1 MNTSGIS
8 NFDEAVEANMHAAS
22 PFESQDGREVTKET
36 GIRQKIGFLCML
48 VGLFLA
54 ILDTQIV
61 VASLKD
67 IQAGLSASAD
77 EISWVQASYLIGE
90 IIMIPLSAF
99 LSRLLST
106 RVLFTLSAAGFTVMS
121 LACALASTMGEM
133 VAYRALQGFMGGAM
147 IPTVFATGFILF
159 PPSKQAGVTVIIGLI
174 STLAPTVGPVLG
186 GYVTEALSWRWLFLI
201 NVVPGAIIAIGVW
214 FLIDVDRSD
223 WSLIAGFDYVGL
235 IFLAI
240 CLGSLEYVLHQG
252 PRHGWL
258 GDMNVCWYAVA
269 GTLSAVL
276 FFWRALT
283 YHRPVLELRT
293 FANCNFTV
301 GCLFSFVLGIGLYG
315 GDYLTT
321 LYLAQSRGLNSL
333 QIGEV
338 MFVTGLFE
346 LVGAPVAWWL
356 SRMIDPRLMLAS
368 GYLLYGSGTYIMM
381 GMTPEWEFQELLL
394 PQALR
399 GFSLMLC
406 FVPATTLAFGTL
418 AMEHLQNASGLYN
431 LMRNLGGTIG
441 LAALD
446 TMLNERLALHW
457 RRLADSINAADPM
470 VQERLETWAETFEGM
485 IAGDPAAAALNV
497 FAGFVQRQ
505 AIVMSFNDCFMVV
518 TGLFL
523 VILLLIP
530 LIRRPSWATGSS
542 IH

>member
-1 MNTSGIS
+1 VRWC
-8 NFDEAVEANMHAAS
+8 AV
-22 PFESQDGREVTKET
+22 T
-36 GIRQKIGFLCML
+36 
-48 VGLFLA
+48 
-54 ILDTQIV
+54 
-61 VASLKD
+61 
-67 IQAGLSASAD
+67 
-77 EISWVQASYLIGE
+77 
-90 IIMIPLSAF
+90 
-99 LSRLLST
+99 
-106 RVLFTLSAAGFTVMS
+106 
-121 LACALASTMGEM
+121 
-133 VAYRALQGFMGGAM
+133 
-147 IPTVFATGFILF
+147 
-159 PPSKQAGVTVIIGLI
+159 
-174 STLAPTVGPVLG
+174 
-186 GYVTEALSWRWLFLI
+186 
-201 NVVPGAIIAIGVW
+201 
-214 FLIDVDRSD
+214 
-223 WSLIAGFDYVGL
+223 
-235 IFLAI
+235 
-240 CLGSLEYVLHQG
+240 
-252 PRHGWL
+252 
-258 GDMNVCWYAVA
+258 

-321 LYLAQSRGLNSL
+321 LYLAQSRSLNSL

-368 GYLLYGSGTYIMM
+368 GYLLYGSGTYIMT
-381 GMTPEWEFQELLL
+381 GMTPEWEFQELLV
-394 PQALR
+394 PQAVR

-418 AMEHLQNASGLYN
+418 GMEHLQTASGLYN
-431 LMRNLGGTIG
+431 LMRNLGGAIG

-470 VQERLETWAETFEGM
+470 VQERLEIWAETFGDM
-485 IAGDPAAAALNV
+485 IAGDPAAVALKV
-497 FAGFVQRQ
+497 FAGLVQRQ
-505 AIVMSFNDCFMVV
+505 AIVMSLNDCFMVV

-530 LIRRPSWATGSS
+530 LIRRPSWVTGSS